1 MIQAI
6 QAKIARM
13 MIVQDHKHRF
23 PFDDPGRSSAKTL
36 KDTK

>member
-23 PFDDPGRSSAKTL
+23 PFDPGRSSTKTL